1 MKVHR
6 SRYCRLLALM
16 GLLVCAGLTSARAQE
31 EEESVETRQYREDYD
46 RMQKAMAISDPVRRA
61 DALFALMKDRPDS
74 KVFDYAQGNYLLILE
89 SLSKAEKY
97 AQVATLAE
105 RFINFRPRVGET
117 YYFYGA
123 ALKNLQR
130 YQESM
135 EALAK
140 CAVTKNTASRKA
152 RDFLEF
158 VYRSQNN
165 GSLVGLDRVLKKA
178 QAEMG
183 K

>member
-1 MKVHR
+1 MKLIALR
-6 SRYCRLLALM
+6 FFSLLALI
-16 GLLVCAGLTSARAQE
+16 GLLVCAGMTSASAQE
-31 EEESVETRQYREDYD
+31 EEPAETRQYREDYE
-46 RMQKAMAISDPVRRA
+46 RMQKAMAISDQVRRA
-61 DALFALMKDRPDS
+61 DALFELMKDRPDS

-89 SLSKAEKY
+89 SLSKAERY
-97 AQVATLAE
+97 TQVVTLAE
-105 RFINFRPRVGET
+105 RFISFRPRVGET

-130 YQESM
+130 YPESI

-140 CAVTKNTASRKA
+140 CAMTKNSASRKA

-178 QAEMG
+178 QAEMS

>member
-1 MKVHR
+1 MKLTR
-6 SRYCRLLALM
+6 SRFFSLLALV
-16 GLLVCAGLTSARAQE
+16 GLLAGAGPTSALAQE
-31 EEESVETRQYREDYD
+31 EEEPAETRQYREDYG
-46 RMQKAMAISDPVRRA
+46 RMQKAMAIPDLVRRA
-61 DALFALMKDRPDS
+61 DALLALMKDRPDS

-89 SLSKAEKY
+89 SLSKTEKY

-130 YQESM
+130 YPESIA
-135 EALAK
+135 ALAK
-140 CAVTKNTASRKA
+140 CAVTKNSASRKA

-158 VYRSQNN
+158 VYRSQNS

-178 QAEMG
+178 QADMG
-183 K
+183 R

>member
-1 MKVHR
+1 MKMFR
-6 SRYCRLLALM
+6 LPFGRLLVLIMLAL
-16 GLLVCAGLTSARAQE
+16 GAGLADARAQE
-31 EEESVETRQYREDYD
+31 EEEPAETRQYRQDYE
-46 RMQKAMAISDPVRRA
+46 RLQKAMSVSDPVKRA
-61 DALFALMKDRPDS
+61 DALYAMMKDRPDS

-97 AQVATLAE
+97 AQVATLAQ
-105 RFINFRPRVGET
+105 RFINLRPRVGET

-130 YQESM
+130 YPESI

-140 CAVTKNTASRKA
+140 CAVTKNSASRKA

-158 VYRSQNN
+158 VYRSQNK

-178 QAEMG
+178 QTEMN